1 MKNGSKITTLLFL
14 VLLFS
19 SCANIGK
26 NALKKATENI
36 IPATQNV
43 EDAAQNI
50 EDATQNIEDSSQ
62 NIEDAVKELKNT
74 IAQLE
79 ASSVNLVGAAGEEVR
94 EVIAEFAASANS
106 VIQTVEDGT
115 INIIKQSEK
124 SAIRVVGA
132 LTQSGKTLLRETN
145 HLVTNSIKC
154 LDEATAKRIA
164 QLTDSSLDI
173 IDRFNVLVNQT
184 IKTVA
189 DETQETIQ
197 VAGTEVS
204 LLVSRT
210 TYSVVNIL
218 LLIAAIVFFALPAIL
233 FMFKITKSANIF
245 KKIIGPSL
253 SGLLGAI
260 CLTLFF
266 IPAIVWSTLGYAVV
280 AQNFDYQQYCSETN
294 IAYANF
300 LAVYNTNPNNNT
312 AYLAIGLEAIDL
324 MNHCS
329 YGNPNDNVI
338 KDKQRLAENIE
349 AILFPPPPPESNTI
363 DYADCNN
370 NTTPGSGK
378 SIHPWFYSK
387 RTKLKANILK
397 EALKTNKIKK
407 LPAKYN
413 VQAVNPSLI
422 KPATLQYLN
431 TYESKVNTKLNIA
444 LMDAIKP
451 NLKTLNLSVEKF

>member
-1 MKNGSKITTLLFL
+1 MKNVSKIVMLFCT
-14 VLLFS
+14 VLLFT

-50 EDATQNIEDSSQ
+50 EDATKNIEDSTQ

-79 ASSVNLVGAAGEEVR
+79 ASSANLVGVAGEEVR

-106 VIQTVEDGT
+106 VIETVEGGT
-115 INIIKQSEK
+115 LKIIKQSEK
-124 SAIRVVGA
+124 SATRVIA
-132 LTQSGKTLLRETN
+132 TLTKSGQTLLRETN
-145 HLVTNSIKC
+145 HLITNSIKC

-173 IDRFNVLVNQT
+173 IDRFNVLVNET
-184 IKTVA
+184 VKTVA

-210 TYSVVNIL
+210 TYSIVNIL
-218 LLIAAIVFFALPAIL
+218 LLVAAIVFFALPVIL
-233 FMFKITKSANIF
+233 FMFKITKGSNIF

-266 IPAIVWSTLGYAVV
+266 VPGLVWASLGYAVV
-280 AQNFDYQQYCSETN
+280 NKNKEYQQFCTETN

-300 LAVYNTNPNNNT
+300 LALYNTNPDNNT
-312 AYLAIGLEAIDL
+312 AYLSAGLDAIDL
-324 MNHCS
+324 MNNCS
-329 YGNPNDNVI
+329 YGNPDDNVI
-338 KDKQRLAENIE
+338 EDKQRLAESIE
-349 AILFPPPPPESNTI
+349 AILFPPPPPQKNNI
-363 DYADCNN
+363 NFADCNN
-370 NTTPGSGK
+370 NTPGSK
-378 SIHPWFYSK
+378 SVHPWFFSG
-387 RTKLKANILK
+387 RTKLKANILM
-397 EALKTNKIKK
+397 EALKTNKIKQ
-407 LPAKYN
+407 LPAKYK
-413 VQAVNPSLI
+413 VQAINPGLMKASTI
-422 KPATLQYLN
+422 KYLN
-431 TYESKVNTKLNIA
+431 TYDNKVNQNLNIA
-444 LMDAIKP
+444 LKTAIKP
-451 NLKTLNLSVEKF
+451 SLKTLSLNIDKF